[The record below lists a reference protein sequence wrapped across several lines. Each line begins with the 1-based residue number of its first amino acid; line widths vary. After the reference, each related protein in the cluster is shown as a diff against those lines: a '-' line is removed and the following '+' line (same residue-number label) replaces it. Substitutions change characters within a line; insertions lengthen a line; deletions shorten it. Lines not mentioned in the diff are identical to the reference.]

1 MIEIIPAIDIIGGR
15 CVRLSQGDYDRCTTY
30 DAQPVDMVKRY
41 VDAGFGRVHVVDLDG
56 AKASYPRNLATLERM
71 ASVDGASIEWGGGI
85 KSEDALRDLF
95 NAGATYA
102 IIGSLAAKNPSLM
115 GEWIKTYGSDKMVL
129 GADVREGKIAV
140 SGWLEDTELTISD
153 LVAKLEPYRLTQA
166 ICTEISRDGM
176 FTGAAVGLYEELM
189 AQHPSVIFTASGGIG
204 SMDDIVALDEAGVPR
219 VIVGKAL
226 YEGRIALEDMS
237 RYAYPSQHA

>member
-1 MIEIIPAIDIIGGR
+1 MIEIIPAIDIIGGK

-56 AKASYPRNLATLERM
+56 AKASYPRNLNTLERM
-71 ASVDGASIEWGGGI
+71 ASVSGASIEWGGGI

-95 NAGATYA
+95 NAGASYA
-102 IIGSLAAKNPSLM
+102 IIGSLAAKNPTLM
-115 GEWIKTYGSDKMVL
+115 GEWIRKYGPDKIVL
-129 GADVREGKIAV
+129 GADVRNGKIAV
-140 SGWLEDTELTISD
+140 SGWLEDTSLTISD
-153 LVAKLEPYRLTQA
+153 LITLLEPSGLTQA

-176 FTGAAVGLYEELM
+176 FTGAATELYAELM
-189 AQHPSVIFTASGGIG
+189 EKHPAVIFTASGGIG
-204 SMDDIVALDEAGVPR
+204 SMDDIVKLNDMGMPR

-226 YEGRIALEDMS
+226 YEGRIALDDMS
-237 RYAYPSQHA
+237 RYVCPSQN